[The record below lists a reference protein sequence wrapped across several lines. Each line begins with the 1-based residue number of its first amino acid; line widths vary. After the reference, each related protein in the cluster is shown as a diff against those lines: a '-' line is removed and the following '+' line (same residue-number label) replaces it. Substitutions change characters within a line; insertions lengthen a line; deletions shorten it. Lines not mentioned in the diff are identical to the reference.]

1 MEITQKEQDA
11 WHAGIDAGRE
21 IERQNATA
29 SAEPIHQYRVRYC
42 SDWYD
47 GLPDASD
54 GKDYE
59 TRTLFYASP
68 VAQEPVGWQFYQDGK
83 WHNGMETNNHRANTE
98 SAGIPT
104 RDVYAAPVAAQ
115 AQPDQM
121 PSDVGEAMESAR
133 WRNALVGLCDTDR
146 IETPEQAVANVKK
159 RIRRMGFFESPEQ
172 QPVNSADVRT
182 ASEFRDRLIN
192 AIAGLEDCYLSRE
205 SIEQAA
211 EDVLHS
217 FTAGQFARPQPS
229 GNAGEL
235 PPMPGPG
242 MTSFDY
248 GSAIH
253 WFTET
258 QMQAYARAA
267 LADQA
272 SAQDREE
279 QPSIYNPITTY
290 GLLIRALRLVA
301 DTSLMEMSE
310 GTGYSPAFLSSV
322 EFGREAASDVLLTH
336 TRAFFGSKGIHIS
349 HDVLTR
355 AARAAAKERS

>member
-59 TRTLFYASP
+59 TRTLYASP
-68 VAQEPVGWQFYQDGK
+68 VAQEHATKACNPSLQPVATAFF
-83 WHNGMETNNHRANTE
+83 TE
-98 SAGIPT
+98 KGEVAYTGLFDRTLKALEAVKTTRMGISAGSI
-104 RDVYAAPVAAQ
+104 DLYAAPVAAQ
-115 AQPDQM
+115 AQPPVSVVDGL
-121 PSDVGEAMESAR
+121 PVGYIVHGKNTYLFVRGSDRPHLTHINGHDPVVCVTPVFSA
-133 WRNALVGLCDTDR
+133 
-146 IETPEQAVANVKK
+146 Q
-159 RIRRMGFFESPEQ
+159 
-172 QPVNSADVRT
+172 
-182 ASEFRDRLIN
+182 
-192 AIAGLEDCYLSRE
+192 
-205 SIEQAA
+205 
-211 EDVLHS
+211 
-217 FTAGQFARPQPS
+217 PQPS

-272 SAQDREE
+272 SAQDREDAE
-279 QPSIYNPITTY
+279 RYRWIRDEA
-290 GLLIRALRLVA
+290 GLMVLPY
-301 DTSLMEMSE
+301 DDHGM
-310 GTGYSPAFLSSV
+310 GP
-322 EFGREAASDVLLTH
+322 EFPGGSDLDK
-336 TRAFFGSKGIHIS
+336 AI
-349 HDVLTR
+349 D
-355 AARAAAKERS
+355 AARAAVKEQSS